1 MFLDM
6 LIWCLLAKINEIIGN
21 YEQNIHEGTW
31 IGCSPLAI
39 YNPISYKCQDT
50 AHLAL
55 HLILRT

>member
-1 MFLDM
+1 M
-6 LIWCLLAKINEIIGN
+6 LIWCLLAKINEVIGN
-21 YEQNIHEGTW
+21 YEQKKHEGTW
-31 IGCSPLAI
+31 IECSPLAI